1 MGAVTDVVKRHVP
14 ASYRAM
20 IDASNAY
27 YGITQL
33 QALADYVQ
41 FRLFA
46 TAPGASN
53 EAAVWSDLTKRE
65 FIGKVTTLQFI
76 PAAVDFWGDQLDSE
90 SVQGPSENVSYRDP
104 RPDLWKLFEKLQA
117 EVAEL
122 APEVGIPPVGL
133 RSPRPGVTYY
143 DNGRG
148 IFVTP
153 DPLDVTPPYADPS
166 IMDLLPWETPT
177 APFS

>member
-1 MGAVTDVVKRHVP
+1 VGAVTDVVKRHVP

-46 TAPGASN
+46 TVPGAGN

-122 APEVGIPPVGL
+122 APVVGVPPVGL

-148 IFVTP
+148 VFVTP
-153 DPLDVTPPYADPS
+153 SPLDVLPPYADPS
-166 IMDLLPWETPT
+166 VMDLLPWGTPT
-177 APFS
+177 APYN